1 MIKVMPPAPS
11 LIDPFRRLRD
21 WLSTALAPALYGGPK
36 EASRKRGRRA
46 RLTAVGML
54 IFSAGFAVRLLHW
67 QDAQVQMNND
77 EAVISALARP
87 YSQEAGKMINERR
100 LLYPAEPFDRTDA
113 RMIIHPPGYS
123 ILVAAALK
131 AFEGLDSLRLIQ
143 ITGDSLAAVLV
154 YIIVLG
160 LLPAGAA
167 VIAGLLVAFSPHLAF
182 YSLWLTPESL
192 SVLPVLGAVLLIIC
206 AAASPG
212 PIKVVIAGAL
222 LGLSCWLRA
231 NGLLLAPFLA
241 IDCLFLLDRKVR
253 WRYAALLVAT
263 ALVVISPITI
273 RNWIVY
279 HRFIPLS
286 LGSGIT
292 LIEGIAEYDKEN
304 RFGLP
309 ATDREAAQKDGEWH
323 DRPEY
328 ATSLWT
334 PNGVERDRSRFAR
347 GLSVIRANPGWFAGV
362 MLDRAFGMLR
372 YNDSFGHGRHYDIA
386 SAPTLAAAPPFGH
399 RLSDD
404 IEPRQVWM
412 NEPADLIGEGQTLAR
427 NAEAFV
433 TGLGRAQILAGDDSG
448 FADQFASAPIPVKRN
463 TDYLLEVPV
472 WERQGALAAR
482 ISTADRRISLA
493 AQIVRAP
500 AREDEDFDESRVPQ
514 PPGPSPVTIIR
525 IPFASGDRD
534 EALLVI
540 SNNGPAPTRPA
551 VQLGGVELFE
561 LGPTPHLW
569 TRLPREL
576 FRGIQKNIYKTTL
589 MLSLILSGIALL
601 ALARMP
607 RAALALLAV
616 PFYYL
621 SLQSFLHTEY
631 RYIVVIHYFLFGL
644 AAVPAFVAIRAALDL
659 LGRARA
665 PTSD

>member
-1 MIKVMPPAPS
+1 MPPAPS
-11 LIDPFRRLRD
+11 LIDSFRRSRD
-21 WLSTALAPALYGGPK
+21 WLSTALAPSLYARPK
-36 EASRKRGRRA
+36 EAPPKRGRRA
-46 RLTAVGML
+46 RLTAIGLL
-54 IFSAGFAVRLLHW
+54 IFAAGFAVRLLHW
-67 QDAQVQMNND
+67 QDAQVEMNKD

-87 YSQEAGKMINERR
+87 YRQEAVKMLGERR
-100 LLYPAEPFDRTDA
+100 LLYPAEPFDPTDA
-113 RMIIHPPGYS
+113 RMIVHPPGYS
-123 ILVAAALK
+123 ILMAATLK
-131 AFEGLDSLRLIQ
+131 AFEDLDSLRLIQ

-160 LLPAGAA
+160 LLPAGVAGT
-167 VIAGLLVAFSPHLAF
+167 AGLLAAFSPHLAF

-192 SVLPVLGAVLLIIC
+192 SALPVLAAVLLIAG
-206 AAASPG
+206 AARSPG

-241 IDCLFLLDRKVR
+241 VVCLLPLDRRVR
-253 WRYAALLVAT
+253 WRYAALLAGA
-263 ALVVISPITI
+263 ALAVISPITI

-309 ATDREAAQKDGEWH
+309 ATDREAVRKDGEWH

-334 PNGVERDRSRFAR
+334 PDGVERDRSRFAR

-372 YNDSFGHGRHYDIA
+372 YNDSFGHGRRYDIA
-386 SAPTLAAAPPFGH
+386 SVPTLAPAPPFGH
-399 RLSDD
+399 RLSDSS
-404 IEPRQVWM
+404 EPRQVWM
-412 NEPADLIGEGQTLAR
+412 SEPADLIGGGQALAR

-433 TGLGRAQILAGDDSG
+433 TGFDRAQILAGDGSG
-448 FADQFASAPIPVKRN
+448 FADQFASAPIPLKRN

-482 ISTADRRISLA
+482 ITTLDRRISLA
-493 AQIVRAP
+493 AQIVRA
-500 AREDEDFDESRVPQ
+500 ADREEEESGESRMPER
-514 PPGPSPVTIIR
+514 PGPSPVMVIR
-525 IPFASGDRD
+525 MPFASGERD
-534 EALLVI
+534 EARLVI
-540 SNNGPAPTRPA
+540 SNNGPAPARPA
-551 VQLGGVELFE
+551 LQLGVVELFE

-576 FRGIQKNIYKTTL
+576 FRGIQKNIFKTTL
-589 MLSLILSGIALL
+589 MLSLIFSSIALL
-601 ALARMP
+601 ALARRP
-607 RAALALLAV
+607 RALLVLLAV

-631 RYIVVIHYFLFGL
+631 RYIIAIHYFLFGL
-644 AAVPAFVAIRAALDL
+644 AAVPAFIAVRAALHL
-659 LGRARA
+659 LRRARA
-665 PTSD
+665 RMSSGA